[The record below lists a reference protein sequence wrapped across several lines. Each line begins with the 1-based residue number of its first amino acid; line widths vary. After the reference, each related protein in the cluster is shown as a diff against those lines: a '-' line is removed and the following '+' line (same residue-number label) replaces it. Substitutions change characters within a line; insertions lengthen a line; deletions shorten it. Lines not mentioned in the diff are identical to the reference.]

1 LTPLLIGAQHL
12 GLPRKHTTIPCGCSA
27 GANTAMLA
35 GMKHEAPAPTLEQ
48 FRRGHPWRGR

>member
-1 LTPLLIGAQHL
+1 MGAQHL

-48 FRRGHPWRGR
+48 LRRGHPWC